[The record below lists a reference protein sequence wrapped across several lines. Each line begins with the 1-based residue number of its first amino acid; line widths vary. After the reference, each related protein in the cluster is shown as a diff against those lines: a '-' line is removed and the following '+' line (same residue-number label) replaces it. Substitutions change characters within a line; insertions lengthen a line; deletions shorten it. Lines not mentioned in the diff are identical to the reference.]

1 LNFGVRRSRNTFL
14 VIFGHTRQR
23 ELIDV
28 HVTGEIVE
36 RVRET
41 VDG

>member
-1 LNFGVRRSRNTFL
+1 VLEKRRDTFL
-14 VIFGHTRQR
+14 VIFGHARQR
-23 ELIDV
+23 ELINV

-36 RVRET
+36 LARET